1 MVPSAAAQDI
11 TWTPDAAYRYCE
23 RLAQTH
29 YENFTVGSWLLPKA
43 KRRHVHAIYS
53 YCRTVDDLGDE
64 TAPPTVA
71 ALSGMSAFDQEDG
84 KESYRLGLL
93 DWWQTE
99 LEACYSGIPSHPVM
113 VALQETIHTFEIP
126 REPFLKLIKAN
137 RMDQRNKRH
146 STYNDLLYYCDHS
159 ANPVGHLFLC
169 LFGYAD
175 PERLRIS
182 DATCTALQ
190 QANFWQDVARD
201 YQMGR
206 IYLPLEDLA
215 KFGYSESEL
224 AQGVEN
230 NAFRQLLAFEI
241 ERTMGLFREGA
252 SLVNTL
258 EGQVKLDVALFTRGG
273 MAVLEAI
280 RRQNYNVLVDRPTL
294 SRSRKAGLFLSTW
307 LTWKLGLGLGLPGQS
322 SSQSPGEARP

>member
-1 MVPSAAAQDI
+1 MTDFSAAQDI
-11 TWTPDAAYRYCE
+11 AWTPDAAYRYCE
-23 RLAQTH
+23 RLARTH

-43 KRRHVHAIYS
+43 KRRHVHAIYG
-53 YCRTVDDLGDE
+53 YCRTVDELGDE
-64 TAPPTVA
+64 AASPTAS
-71 ALSGMSAFDQEDG
+71 ALTGMGDPVPKDG
-84 KESYRLGLL
+84 EESYRLGLL
-93 DWWQTE
+93 DWWQTQ

-126 REPFLKLIKAN
+126 REPFLKLIEAN
-137 RMDQRNKRH
+137 RMDQRNKRY
-146 STYNDLLYYCDHS
+146 STYNDLLHYCDHS

-169 LFGYAD
+169 LFGYVD
-175 PERLRIS
+175 PERQRIS

-190 QANFWQDVARD
+190 QTNFWQDVARD
-201 YQMGR
+201 YQIGR

-230 NAFRQLLAFEI
+230 DAFRQLLAFEI
-241 ERTMGLFREGA
+241 DRTMGLFLEGA

-258 EGQVKLDVALFTRGG
+258 KGEVKLDVALFTRGG

-280 RRQNYNVLVDRPTL
+280 RKRNYSVLVDRPTL
-294 SRSRKAGLFLSTW
+294 SRSRKAGLFFSTW
-307 LTWKLGLGLGLPGQS
+307 LTWKLGLRLGLPGQS
-322 SSQSPGEARP
+322 SRKSPGKARL